1 MLHDRGFWLS
11 LVLLAAFWL
20 LMSGGSPSSWV
31 VGGPAVIAGAW
42 AGHALGAFRG
52 DMWSFT
58 GVLRF
63 LPFFLYESVRGGID
77 VTRRVMASVPRV
89 DPGLHDY
96 PLTLKDPHA
105 RLLFVNSVSLL
116 PGTLAADLRDDI
128 LVVHAIDRKIALDSE
143 IRELERAVGRIYGE
157 RS

>member
-1 MLHDRGFWLS
+1 MLFERSFWLS
-11 LVLLAAFWL
+11 LLLLGAFWL
-20 LMSGGSPSSWV
+20 LLSGGDASSWV
-31 VGGPAVIAGAW
+31 VGVPAVIAGAW

-58 GVLRF
+58 GVLRY
-63 LPFFLYESVRGGID
+63 LPFFLAESVRGGVD

-116 PGTLAADLRDDI
+116 PGTLAADLCDDV
-128 LVVHAIDRKIALDSE
+128 LVVHAIDRAVALD
-143 IRELERAVGRIYGE
+143 RELLALERVVGRIYGE
-157 RS
+157 SL